1 MSSIRQSARR
11 QDRSGCCCRQFCAPS
26 EVQALQSSGREG
38 HWLAGEELAQFS
50 RLRSPRRRRD
60 WLAGRLAAKQLIR
73 RYLSHELRLSLA
85 ASQILIGYDRLGRPL
100 AHLKAGA
107 KGHQPQAAALLAR
120 LFLSLAH
127 SEGWGLAALSGA
139 GEIGVDLQRVHPL
152 RAGLAQR
159 ILTPGERDQLNRRFP
174 RRDPEALLLYWT
186 LKEAA
191 LKALGFGL
199 RLPMR
204 AVQVELAPRSGR
216 ARLRIEL
223 PGGPRYAVA
232 TYRSEP
238 TGFQA
243 ALVRLQNE
251 PS

>member
-1 MSSIRQSARR
+1 MYSITQSARR
-11 QDRSGCCCRQFCAPS
+11 QDRSGRCCRQLCAPG

-38 HWLAGEELAQFS
+38 HWLAGEELAQLA
-50 RLRSPRRRRD
+50 RLRSPWRRRD
-60 WLAGRLAAKQLIR
+60 WLAGRLAAKRLIR
-73 RYLSHELRLSLA
+73 RYLAHELRLSLA
-85 ASQILIGYDRLGRPL
+85 LSQILIGYEALGQPRASL
-100 AHLKAGA
+100 ASPAGERW
-107 KGHQPQAAALLAR
+107 PQAADLLKE
-120 LFLSLAH
+120 LSLSLAH

-139 GEIGVDLQRVHPL
+139 GEIGVDLQRVRPL
-152 RAGLAQR
+152 RVGLAQR
-159 ILTPGERDQLNRRFP
+159 ILSPSERARLAERFSCREP
-174 RRDPEALLLYWT
+174 AALLLYWT

-204 AVQVELAPRSGR
+204 AVQVELARQSGR

-232 TYRSEP
+232 AYRSEP
-238 TGFQA
+238 PGFQA
-243 ALVRLQNE
+243 AVVRLQDE